1 MRFTMTLSTRTDWPR
16 SRNGSRRRSTARQAL
31 RKHRVRR
38 PLGWVLRALLLCVI
52 AIPSLIYTSSDYA
65 VYANKLPD
73 PTQITAPL
81 PADTILYAADGKT
94 ILADLHPPGYQHYYE
109 SLQTMGS
116 LLPAA
121 VLSIEDRNFYNEPGV
136 DPGGV
141 ARAAM
146 IDWRAHQNVQ
156 GASTVTQQLVK
167 LRLVGNEPSLDRKFR
182 EALLAFEI
190 ERRFTK
196 GQILEMYL
204 NSAFFGNSA
213 WGTAAA
219 AQIYYHKATKNLD
232 LAQASML
239 AGLIRGPSVY
249 NPLLDWK
256 SAKARQNDVLKAMV
270 RDQKITPAEA
280 AKAFA
285 ENISAPKH
293 MFRPINLILAPAFVR
308 YVKGQLLTRFGA
320 DAVYTGGLHVTTTL
334 NWKLQNLAQKTVT
347 NTVKSLAYRR
357 VSQGALVSIDPTTGA
372 IVAMVGSA
380 NPKANGGQ
388 YNLAVWPPRNPG
400 SSMKIFTYTTAIASR
415 KFTMTTPI
423 TDGPFS
429 FRDPVSGEVYSP
441 RNYDGRYHGTLQLQE
456 AMANSLNIPAVK
468 VELGVGVS
476 SVVKMARAMGAPPWQ
491 LHYDAKGN
499 PIYTNNDKMN
509 TYGPSLTLGGY
520 GETPLQMATGA
531 SVLAAK
537 GTLRPPYVIS
547 SVSRGGSVVF
557 RHIAGLSAKKVLD
570 PRVAFILGQIMSDDT
585 NRRMIFGM
593 GSILTLK
600 GHRVAVKT
608 GTTDQFADAWTIGF
622 TPHLVTAVW
631 VGNPDWRQKM
641 TAGSDSFYTAAP
653 VWHNFMSVALPT
665 LKLHN
670 EWYKEP
676 TGLINRMYRGRLAFY
691 LPGT

>member
-1 MRFTMTLSTRTDWPR
+1 MMQTTRTDWPR
-16 SRNGSRRRSTARQAL
+16 SRNGFRRRSTARQAS
-31 RKHRVRR
+31 RRQAFSR
-38 PLGWVLRALLLCVI
+38 PLGWALRVLLLVVI
-52 AIPSLIYTSSDYA
+52 AVPSLIYTSTDYA

-73 PTQITAPL
+73 PTQVTTPIPS
-81 PADTILYAADGKT
+81 DTILYASDGT
-94 ILADLHPPGYQHYYE
+94 TLLADLHPPGYQHYYE
-109 SLQTMGS
+109 SLQSMGT
-116 LLPAA
+116 LLPEA

-156 GASTVTQQLVK
+156 GASTITQQLVK
-167 LRLVGNEPSLDRKFR
+167 LRLVGNEVSLDRKFR
-182 EALLAFEI
+182 EALLSFEI
-190 ERRFTK
+190 ERKYTK
-196 GQILEMYL
+196 NEILEMYL

-213 WGTAAA
+213 WGSAAA
-219 AQIYYHKATKNLD
+219 AQIYYHTTTKNLD

-256 SAKARQNDVLKAMV
+256 AAKARQSEVLNAMV
-270 RDQKITPAEA
+270 RDQKITA
-280 AKAFA
+280 ADAAQAFA
-285 ENISAPKH
+285 EDISAPKH
-293 MFRPINLILAPAFVR
+293 MFTPINRILAPAFVR
-308 YVKGQLLTRFGA
+308 YATAQLVTQFGA
-320 DAVYTGGLHVTTTL
+320 DAVYTGGLQVTTTL

-380 NPKANGGQ
+380 NSKANGGQ

-415 KFTMTTPI
+415 KYSMTTPI

-429 FRDPVSGEVYSP
+429 YRDPASGEVYSP
-441 RNYDGRYHGTLQLQE
+441 RNYDGRYHGTLELQE

-476 SVVKMARAMGAPPWQ
+476 SVVQMARAMGAPPWQ
-491 LHYDAKGN
+491 LHYDSHGN
-499 PIYTNNDKMN
+499 PIYTNNDPLN
-509 TYGPSLTLGGY
+509 HFGPSLTLGGY
-520 GETPLQMATGA
+520 GETPLQMAIGA

-537 GTLRPPYVIS
+537 GILHPSFAITRV
-547 SVSRGGSVVF
+547 VKNGSIVF
-557 RHIAGLSAKKVLD
+557 DHTPGAGSKKVLD
-570 PRVAFILGQIMSDDT
+570 PRVAFIMGQIMSDDS

-593 GSILTLK
+593 GSILTLA

-631 VGNPDWRQKM
+631 VGNPDWRHKM

-653 VWHNFMSVALPT
+653 VWHNFMTVALPA

-676 TGLINRMYRGRLAFY
+676 TGLVNRMYRGKLAFY
-691 LPGT
+691 LPGTH

>member
-1 MRFTMTLSTRTDWPR
+1 MTLSTRTDWPR
-16 SRNGSRRRSTARQAL
+16 SRNGLRRRSTARQA
-31 RKHRVRR
+31 RR
-38 PLGWVLRALLLCVI
+38 SQRIARPFGWLLRALLLCAI
-52 AIPSLIYTSSDYA
+52 AIPSLVYTSSDYA

-73 PTQITAPL
+73 PAQVTAPI

-94 ILADLHPPGYQHYYE
+94 VLADLHPPGYQHYNE
-109 SLQTMGS
+109 SLQSMST
-116 LLPAA
+116 LLPEA

-156 GASTVTQQLVK
+156 GASTITQQLVK

-190 ERRFTK
+190 ERRYTK
-196 GQILEMYL
+196 SEILEMYL

-213 WGTAAA
+213 WGSAAA
-219 AQIYYHKATKNLD
+219 AHIYYHKATKDLD

-256 SAKARQNDVLKAMV
+256 SAKARQSDVLQAMV
-270 RDQKITPAEA
+270 RDQKITLA
-280 AKAFA
+280 AAAQAFG
-285 ENISAPKH
+285 EDVSAPRH
-293 MFRPINLILAPAFVR
+293 MFTPTNLILAPAFVR
-308 YVKGQLLTRFGA
+308 YVTGQLVTQFGA
-320 DAVYTGGLHVTTTL
+320 DAVYNGGLEVTTTL

-347 NTVKSLAYRR
+347 NTVKSLAFRHL
-357 VSQGALVSIDPTTGA
+357 SQGALVSIDPTSGA
-372 IVAMVGSA
+372 IIAMVGSA

-415 KFTMTTPI
+415 KFSMTTPI
-423 TDGPFS
+423 TDSAFTY
-429 FRDPVSGEVYSP
+429 RDPTSGEAYSP
-441 RNYDGRYHGTLQLQE
+441 HNYDGRYHGTLELQQ

-468 VELGVGVS
+468 VELAVGVS
-476 SVVKMARAMGAPPWQ
+476 SVVAMARKMGAPPWQ
-491 LHYDAKGN
+491 LHYDARGN
-499 PIYTNNDKMN
+499 PIYTNNDRMN
-509 TYGPSLTLGGY
+509 SYGPSLTLGGY

-537 GTLRPPYVIS
+537 GFLHPAYAIAR
-547 SVSRGGSVVF
+547 VSKSGSVVF
-557 RHIAGLSAKKVLD
+557 QRAPGAGAKKVLD
-570 PRVAFILGQIMSDDT
+570 PRVAFIMGQIMSDDS
-585 NRRMIFGM
+585 NRKMIFGM
-593 GSILTLK
+593 GSILTLA

-641 TAGSDSFYTAAP
+641 TQGSDSFYTAAP
-653 VWHNFMSVALPT
+653 VWHNFMTVALPSM
-665 LKLHN
+665 KLHN
-670 EWYKEP
+670 EWYPEP
-676 TGLINRMYRGRLAFY
+676 NGLINKVYRGKLAFY
-691 LPGT
+691 LPGTH

>member
-1 MRFTMTLSTRTDWPR
+1 M
-16 SRNGSRRRSTARQAL
+16 
-31 RKHRVRR
+31 
-38 PLGWVLRALLLCVI
+38 LCVI
-52 AIPSLIYTSSDYA
+52 AIPSLVYTSSGFA
-65 VYANKLPD
+65 VYASKLPD
-73 PTQITAPL
+73 PTQVTAPI
-81 PADTILYAADGKT
+81 PSDTILYAADGKT

-109 SLQTMGS
+109 SLQSMGT
-116 LLPAA
+116 LLPEA
-121 VLSIEDRNFYNEPGV
+121 VLSIEDRNFYSEPGV

-141 ARAAM
+141 ARAAI

-156 GASTVTQQLVK
+156 GASTITQQLVK
-167 LRLVGNEPSLDRKFR
+167 LRLVGNQATLDRKFR
-182 EALLAFEI
+182 EALLAFEL
-190 ERRFTK
+190 ERRYTK
-196 GQILEMYL
+196 SQILEMYL

-249 NPLLDWK
+249 NPLIDWK
-256 SAKARQNDVLKAMV
+256 AAKARQGAVLKAMV
-270 RDQKITPAEA
+270 RDHKVTAAEA
-280 AKAFA
+280 AQAFS
-285 ENISAPKH
+285 EDISAPKH

-308 YVKGQLLTRFGA
+308 YVTGQLVTQFGS
-320 DAVYTGGLHVTTTL
+320 DAVYSGGLQVTTTL

-347 NTVKSLAYRR
+347 NTVKSMAYRR

-380 NPKANGGQ
+380 NSKANGGQ

-415 KFTMTTPI
+415 KYTMTTPI

-429 FRDPVSGEVYSP
+429 YRDPVSGEVYAP
-441 RNYDGRYHGTLQLQE
+441 QNYDARYHGTLQLQE

-476 SVVKMARAMGAPPWQ
+476 SVVKTARAMGAPPWQ
-491 LHYDAKGN
+491 LHYDAHGN

-509 TYGPSLTLGGY
+509 SYGPSLTLGGY
-520 GETPLQMATGA
+520 GETPLQMATGM
-531 SVLAAK
+531 SVLAAN

-547 SVSRGGSVVF
+547 KVSKDGSVVF
-557 RHIAGLSAKKVLD
+557 QHPANAGAKKVVD
-570 PRVAFILGQIMSDDT
+570 PRVAFILGQMMSDDS
-585 NRRMIFGM
+585 NRRLIFGM
-593 GSILTLK
+593 GSILTLA

-608 GTTDQFADAWTIGF
+608 GTTDQFADAWTIGY

-641 TAGSDSFYTAAP
+641 TQGSDSFYTAAP
-653 VWHNFMSVALPT
+653 VWHNFMAAALPA
-665 LKLHN
+665 LKLHQ
-670 EWYKEP
+670 EWYKKP
-676 TGLINRMYRGRLAFY
+676 AGLVTRMYRGKLAYY

>member
-1 MRFTMTLSTRTDWPR
+1 
-16 SRNGSRRRSTARQAL
+16 
-31 RKHRVRR
+31 V
-38 PLGWVLRALLLCVI
+38 VLLIVI
-52 AIPSLIYTSSDYA
+52 AVPSLIYTSTDYA

-73 PTQITAPL
+73 PTQVTMPI
-81 PADTILYAADGKT
+81 PADTIIYANDGKT
-94 ILADLHPPGYQHYYE
+94 VLADLHPPGYQHYYE
-109 SLQTMGS
+109 SLQSMGT
-116 LLPAA
+116 LLPEA
-121 VLSIEDRNFYNEPGV
+121 VLSIEDRNFYSEPGV

-141 ARAAM
+141 ARAAL

-156 GASTVTQQLVK
+156 GASTITQQLVK

-190 ERRFTK
+190 ERKFTK
-196 GQILEMYL
+196 SEILEMYL

-213 WGTAAA
+213 WGSAAA
-219 AQIYYHKATKNLD
+219 AQIYYHKATKDLD

-256 SAKARQNDVLKAMV
+256 AAKARQNDVLNAMV
-270 RDQKITPAEA
+270 RDQKVSAADA

-285 ENISAPKH
+285 EDISAPVH
-293 MFRPINLILAPAFVR
+293 MFTPINLILAPSFVR
-308 YVKGQLLTRFGA
+308 YVTGQLVTKFGA
-320 DAVYTGGLHVTTTL
+320 DAVYTGGLQVTTTL

-347 NTVKSLAYRR
+347 NTVKSLASRR
-357 VSQGALVSIDPTTGA
+357 VSQGALVSIDPTSGA

-415 KFTMTTPI
+415 KYSMTTPI
-423 TDGPFS
+423 TDGPFTY
-429 FRDPVSGEVYSP
+429 RDPASGEVYSP
-441 RNYDGRYHGTLQLQE
+441 HNYDGRYHGTLQLQE

-476 SVVKMARAMGAPPWQ
+476 SVVNMARAMGAPPWS
-491 LHYDAKGN
+491 LHYDRQGN
-499 PIYTNNDKMN
+499 PIYTNNDPLN
-509 TYGPSLTLGGY
+509 HYGPSLTLGGY

-537 GTLRPPYVIS
+537 GILHPAFAITRVVKNAKILFDHAP
-547 SVSRGGSVVF
+547 GAGS
-557 RHIAGLSAKKVLD
+557 KKVLD
-570 PRVAFILGQIMSDDT
+570 PLVAFIMGQIMSDDS

-593 GSILTLK
+593 GTILTLA

-641 TAGSDSFYTAAP
+641 TQGSDSFYTAAP
-653 VWHNFMSVALPT
+653 VWHNFMTVALPA

-670 EWYKEP
+670 EWYSEP
-676 TGLINRMYRGRLAFY
+676 TGLINRMYRGKLAFY
-691 LPGT
+691 LPGTH

>member
-1 MRFTMTLSTRTDWPR
+1 MRPMGW
-16 SRNGSRRRSTARQAL
+16 AL
-31 RKHRVRR
+31 RV
-38 PLGWVLRALLLCVI
+38 LLLCII
-52 AIPSLIYTSSDYA
+52 AVPSLVYTSSDYA

-73 PTQITAPL
+73 PTQVTAPI
-81 PADTILYAADGKT
+81 PADTILYANDGMT
-94 ILADLHPPGYQHYYE
+94 VLADLHPPGYQHYYE
-109 SLQTMGS
+109 PLQSMGT
-116 LLPAA
+116 LLPEA

-156 GASTVTQQLVK
+156 GASTITQQLVK
-167 LRLVGNEPSLDRKFR
+167 IRIVGNEQTLDRKFR

-190 ERRFTK
+190 ERRYTK
-196 GQILEMYL
+196 SEILEMYL

-213 WGTAAA
+213 WGGAAA
-219 AQIYYHKATKNLD
+219 AHIYYHKATKDLD

-256 SAKARQNDVLKAMV
+256 AAKARQNNVLQAMV

-280 AKAFA
+280 AQAFN
-285 ENISAPKH
+285 EDLSAPAH
-293 MFRPINLILAPAFVR
+293 MYRPTNLILAPAFVR
-308 YVKGQLLTRFGA
+308 YVTGQLVTQFGS
-320 DAVYTGGLHVTTTL
+320 DSVYAGGLHVTTTL
-334 NWKLQNLAQKTVT
+334 NYKLQNLAQKTVT
-347 NTVKSLAYRR
+347 NTVKSLAYRHL
-357 VSQGALVSIDPTTGA
+357 SQGALVSIDPNSGA
-372 IVAMVGSA
+372 IIAMVGSA
-380 NPKANGGQ
+380 SPKANGGQ

-415 KFTMTTPI
+415 KYTMTTPI
-423 TDGPFS
+423 ADARFTYV
-429 FRDPVSGEVYSP
+429 DPASGEAYSP

-468 VELGVGVS
+468 VELGVGVA
-476 SVVKMARAMGAPPWQ
+476 SVVKLARSMGAPPWQ
-491 LHYDAKGN
+491 LHYDSRGN
-499 PIYTNNDKMN
+499 PVYTNNDRLN

-537 GTLRPPYVIS
+537 GVLHPPFAIAK
-547 SVSRGGSVVF
+547 VVRNGAVLF
-557 RHIAGLSAKKVLD
+557 NHSAGAGAKKVLD
-570 PRVAFILGQIMSDDT
+570 PRVAFIMGQIMSDDT

-593 GSILTLK
+593 GSILTLA

-622 TPHLVTAVW
+622 TPHIVTAVW

-641 TAGSDSFYTAAP
+641 TEGSDSFYTAAP
-653 VWHNFMSVALPT
+653 VWHNFMTVALPS
-665 LKLHN
+665 LRLHN
-670 EWYKEP
+670 EWFKEP
-676 TGLINRMYRGRLAFY
+676 TGLLNRMYHGRLAFY

>member
-1 MRFTMTLSTRTDWPR
+1 MIQNTRTDWPR
-16 SRNGSRRRSTARQAL
+16 SRKGFRLRSTARHARRQ
-31 RKHRVRR
+31 KRVMR
-38 PLGWVLRALLLCVI
+38 PLAWVFRALLLCVI
-52 AIPSLIYTSSDYA
+52 AIPSLVYTSSGFA

-73 PTQITAPL
+73 PTTVTAPI
-81 PADTILYAADGKT
+81 PSDTILYASDGKT

-109 SLQTMGS
+109 SLQSMGT
-116 LLPAA
+116 LLPEA

-156 GASTVTQQLVK
+156 GASTITQQLVK
-167 LRLVGNEPSLDRKFR
+167 MRLVGNEQTLDRKFR

-190 ERRFTK
+190 ERRYTK
-196 GQILEMYL
+196 NEILEMYL

-213 WGTAAA
+213 WGSAAA
-219 AQIYYHKATKNLD
+219 AQIYYHTTTQNLD

-249 NPLLDWK
+249 NPLLDWTA
-256 SAKARQNDVLKAMV
+256 AKARQAVVLQAMV
-270 RDQKITPAEA
+270 RDQKIAQVQATQALAED
-280 AKAFA
+280 
-285 ENISAPKH
+285 ISAPKH
-293 MFRPINLILAPAFVR
+293 MFTPINQILAPAFVR
-308 YVKGQLLTRFGA
+308 YVTGQLVTQFGA
-320 DAVYTGGLHVTTTL
+320 DAVYTGGLEVTTTL
-334 NWKLQNLAQKTVT
+334 NYKLQLLAQKTVT
-347 NTVKSLAYRR
+347 GTVKSLAYRR
-357 VSQGALVSIDPTTGA
+357 VSQGALVSIDPNSGA

-400 SSMKIFTYTTAIASR
+400 SSMKIYTYTTAIASR
-415 KFTMTTPI
+415 KYSMTTPI
-423 TDGPFS
+423 ADTAFTY
-429 FRDPVSGEVYSP
+429 RDPVSGEAYSP
-441 RNYDGRYHGTLQLQE
+441 RNYDGHYHGTLELQE

-476 SVVKMARAMGAPPWQ
+476 SVVNMARAMGAPPWQ
-491 LHYDAKGN
+491 LHYDRYGN
-499 PIYTNNDKMN
+499 PVYTNNDRLN
-509 TYGPSLTLGGY
+509 SFGPSLTLGGY

-537 GTLRPPYVIS
+537 GILHPPFAYSQVLKNGSMLYLRKP
-547 SVSRGGSVVF
+547 GAGS
-557 RHIAGLSAKKVLD
+557 KKVLD
-570 PRVAFILGQIMSDDT
+570 PRVAFIMGQIMSDDY
-585 NRRMIFGM
+585 NRRLIFGM
-593 GSILTLK
+593 GSILTLP

-641 TAGSDSFYTAAP
+641 TQGSDSFFTAAP
-653 VWHNFMSVALPT
+653 VWHNYMAAALPF

-676 TGLINRMYRGRLAFY
+676 VGIINRVFRGRLAFY
-691 LPGT
+691 LPGTH

>member
-1 MRFTMTLSTRTDWPR
+1 MTQSNRTDWPR
-16 SRNGSRRRSTARQAL
+16 RRNGFRRRSTARRAR
-31 RKHRVRR
+31 RKQRVVR
-38 PLGWVLRALLLCVI
+38 PLGWALRVLLLCVI
-52 AIPSLIYTSSDYA
+52 AVPSLIYTSKDYG

-73 PTQITAPL
+73 PTQVTAAI
-81 PADTILYAADGKT
+81 PADTILYANDGKT
-94 ILADLHPPGYQHYYE
+94 VLADLHPPGYQHYYE
-109 SLQTMGS
+109 SLQSMGT
-116 LLPAA
+116 LLPEA
-121 VLSIEDRNFYNEPGV
+121 VLSIEDRNFYSEPGV

-156 GASTVTQQLVK
+156 GASTITQQLVK

-190 ERRFTK
+190 ERRYAK
-196 GQILEMYL
+196 SEILEMYL

-213 WGTAAA
+213 WGSAAA
-219 AQIYYHKATKNLD
+219 AHIYYHKATRDLD

-249 NPLLDWK
+249 NPILDWK
-256 SAKARQNDVLKAMV
+256 SAKARQSDVLQAMV

-280 AKAFA
+280 AQAFS
-285 ENISAPKH
+285 EDISAPAH
-293 MFRPINLILAPAFVR
+293 MYTPINLILAPAFVR
-308 YVKGQLLTRFGA
+308 YVTGQLVTQFGA
-320 DAVYTGGLHVTTTL
+320 DSVYAGGLQVTTTL

-347 NTVKSLAYRR
+347 NTVKSLAYRHL
-357 VSQGALVSIDPTTGA
+357 SQGALVSIDPTSGA

-415 KFTMTTPI
+415 KYTMTTPI

-429 FRDPVSGEVYSP
+429 YRDPASGEVYSP
-441 RNYDGRYHGTLQLQE
+441 KNYDGRYHGTLQLQE

-476 SVVKMARAMGAPPWQ
+476 SVVRMARAMGAPPWQ
-491 LHYDAKGN
+491 LHYGSHGN
-499 PIYTNNDKMN
+499 PIYTNNDALN
-509 TYGPSLTLGGY
+509 HYGPSLTLGGY

-537 GTLRPPYVIS
+537 GILHPAFSITRV
-547 SVSRGGSVVF
+547 VKNEGVVF
-557 RHIAGLSAKKVLD
+557 DRTPNAGAKRVLD
-570 PRVAFILGQIMSDDT
+570 ARVAFIMGQIMSDDT

-593 GSILTLK
+593 GSILTLA

-641 TAGSDSFYTAAP
+641 TQGSDSFYTAAP
-653 VWHNFMSVALPT
+653 VWHNFMTVALPA

-676 TGLINRMYRGRLAFY
+676 AGLVNRMYRGKLAFY
-691 LPGT
+691 LPGTH

>member
-1 MRFTMTLSTRTDWPR
+1 MMQTTRTDWPR
-16 SRNGSRRRSTARQAL
+16 RRNGFRRRSTERLAHRRQRFSRPVGWAL
-31 RKHRVRR
+31 RS
-38 PLGWVLRALLLCVI
+38 LLLVVI
-52 AIPSLIYTSSDYA
+52 AVPSLIYTSTDYA
-65 VYANKLPD
+65 AYANKLPD
-73 PTQITAPL
+73 PTQVTAPM
-81 PADTILYAADGKT
+81 PSDTILYASDGKT
-94 ILADLHPPGYQHYYE
+94 VLADLHPPGYQHYYE
-109 SLQTMGS
+109 SLQSMGT
-116 LLPAA
+116 LLPEA

-136 DPGGV
+136 DPGGI

-156 GASTVTQQLVK
+156 GASTITQQLVK
-167 LRLVGNEPSLDRKFR
+167 LRLVGNEVSLDRKFR

-190 ERRFTK
+190 ERKYTK
-196 GQILEMYL
+196 NEILEMYL

-213 WGTAAA
+213 WGSAAA
-219 AQIYYHKATKNLD
+219 AQIYYHKATKDLD

-256 SAKARQNDVLKAMV
+256 AAKARQSEVLNAMV
-270 RDQKITPAEA
+270 RDKKVTA
-280 AKAFA
+280 ADAAQAFA
-285 ENISAPKH
+285 EDISAPKH
-293 MFRPINLILAPAFVR
+293 MFTPINLILAPAFVR
-308 YVKGQLLTRFGA
+308 YATGQLVTQFGA
-320 DAVYTGGLHVTTTL
+320 DAVYTGGLQVTTTL

-357 VSQGALVSIDPTTGA
+357 VSQGALVSIDPTTGG

-400 SSMKIFTYTTAIASR
+400 SSMKIFTYTSAIASR
-415 KFTMTTPI
+415 KYTMTTPI

-429 FRDPVSGEVYSP
+429 YRDPASGEVYSP
-441 RNYDGRYHGTLQLQE
+441 KNYDGRYHGTLELQE

-491 LHYDAKGN
+491 LHYDSRGN
-499 PIYTNNDKMN
+499 PIYTNNDPLN
-509 TYGPSLTLGGY
+509 HFGPSLTLGGY
-520 GETPLQMATGA
+520 GETPLQMAIGA

-537 GTLRPPYVIS
+537 GILRPAFAITRV
-547 SVSRGGSVVF
+547 VKNGSIVF
-557 RHIAGLSAKKVLD
+557 DHKPGAGSKKVLD
-570 PRVAFILGQIMSDDT
+570 PRVAFIMGQIMSDDS

-593 GSILTLK
+593 GSILTLA

-608 GTTDQFADAWTIGF
+608 GTTDKFADAWTIGF

-631 VGNPDWRQKM
+631 VGNPDWRRKM

-653 VWHNFMSVALPT
+653 VWHNFMTIALPA

-670 EWYKEP
+670 EWYREP
-676 TGLINRMYRGRLAFY
+676 AGLVNRMYRGKLAFY
-691 LPGT
+691 LPGTH

>member
-1 MRFTMTLSTRTDWPR
+1 MTLSTRTDWPR
-16 SRNGSRRRSTARQAL
+16 SRNGLRRRSTARQA
-31 RKHRVRR
+31 RR
-38 PLGWVLRALLLCVI
+38 RQTIARPFGWLLRAVLLCVI
-52 AIPSLIYTSSDYA
+52 AIPSLVYTSSDFA

-73 PTQITAPL
+73 PAQVTEAI
-81 PADTILYAADGKT
+81 PADTILYASDGKT
-94 ILADLHPPGYQHYYE
+94 VLADLHPPGYQHYYE
-109 SLQTMGS
+109 SLQSMGT
-116 LLPAA
+116 LLPGA

-141 ARAAM
+141 VRAAM

-156 GASTVTQQLVK
+156 GASTITQQLVK

-190 ERRFTK
+190 ERRYTK
-196 GQILEMYL
+196 SEILEMYL

-219 AQIYYHKATKNLD
+219 AKIYYHKSTKDLD

-256 SAKARQNDVLKAMV
+256 SAKARQNDVLQAMV
-270 RDQKITPAEA
+270 RDQKITAAEA
-280 AKAFA
+280 SRAFA
-285 ENISAPKH
+285 EDISAPKH
-293 MFRPINLILAPAFVR
+293 MFTPINRIIAPAFVR
-308 YVKGQLLTRFGA
+308 YVTGQLVTQFGA
-320 DAVYTGGLHVTTTL
+320 NAVYTGGLEVATTL
-334 NWKLQNLAQKTVT
+334 NYKLQNLAQKTVT
-347 NTVKSLAYRR
+347 STVKSLAYRHL
-357 VSQGALVSIDPTTGA
+357 SQGALVSLDPTSGA
-372 IVAMVGSA
+372 IIAMVGSA

-400 SSMKIFTYTTAIASR
+400 SSMKIFTYTTAIASG
-415 KFTMTTPI
+415 KFSMTTPI
-423 TDGPFS
+423 TDSGFS
-429 FRDPVSGEVYSP
+429 YRDPTSGEVYSP
-441 RNYDGRYHGTLQLQE
+441 HNYDGRYHGTLELQQ

-468 VELGVGVS
+468 VELAVGVS
-476 SVVKMARAMGAPPWQ
+476 SVVSMARKMGAPPWQ
-491 LHYDAKGN
+491 LHYDRRGN
-499 PIYTNNDKMN
+499 PIYTNNDRMN

-537 GTLRPPYVIS
+537 GVLHPAYAIAR
-547 SVSRGGSVVF
+547 VSKNGSVVF
-557 RHIAGLSAKKVLD
+557 QHAPGAGAKKVLD
-570 PRVAFILGQIMSDDT
+570 ARVAFIMGQIMSDDS
-585 NRRMIFGM
+585 NRKMIFGM
-593 GSILTLK
+593 GSILTLA

-641 TAGSDSFYTAAP
+641 TQGSDSFYTAAP
-653 VWHNFMSVALPT
+653 VWHNFMTVALPSM
-665 LKLHN
+665 KLHN
-670 EWYKEP
+670 EWYPEP
-676 TGLINRMYRGRLAFY
+676 KGLINRVYRGKLAFY
-691 LPGT
+691 LPGTH